1 MHLENSISG
10 SYSVVNVQPLCSLV
24 YNKNIGTVFRIQWKN
39 SVVYDSGCKDCS
51 KTHPVNLNHL
61 HETIHGIFCK
71 IRCVFSCKQTHIHT
85 SVGENQQK
93 HVLKNL
99 RYRSAFPFIGIG
111 SFQGWGNMKPCKK
124 SFDRF
129 RNLLIILS
137 RLCYT
142 FIYSMSLRFVI
153 VFWQLNYTKTIG
165 FMLFSCQLLLNFQG
179 A

>member
-1 MHLENSISG
+1 MQSLHHRKG
-10 SYSVVNVQPLCSLV
+10 SYILCLGYLFRTVTFKHGIV

-71 IRCVFSCKQTHIHT
+71 IRCIFSSKQTHIHT

-99 RYRSAFPFIGIG
+99 RYRNAFPFIGID
-111 SFQGWGNMKPCKK
+111 SFQG
-124 SFDRF
+124 
-129 RNLLIILS
+129 
-137 RLCYT
+137 
-142 FIYSMSLRFVI
+142 
-153 VFWQLNYTKTIG
+153 
-165 FMLFSCQLLLNFQG
+165 
-179 A
+179 